1 MLIYLYPPP
10 TFSHTNPH
18 PPPRSFFFSPS
29 NFTGYF
35 NNWGGGTRRCDVEG
49 KACKVVLTL
58 AVFIR
63 GAVICCL
70 VTELLNSNHRAANKG
85 LPPRLDAANSI
96 YYINEKVRGKENLS
110 CSVTHVPKQMTL
122 FLKLMGPLS
131 STNGFSSV
139 VSHLAKGGSK

>member
-1 MLIYLYPPP
+1 MHLYPPLHLHTHTHKP
-10 TFSHTNPH
+10 TPSNPL
-18 PPPRSFFFSPS
+18 FFFLLH

-70 VTELLNSNHRAANKG
+70 VTELLNCNHRAANKG
-85 LPPRLDAANSI
+85 LPPRLDAANNI
-96 YYINEKVRGKENLS
+96 
-110 CSVTHVPKQMTL
+110 
-122 FLKLMGPLS
+122 
-131 STNGFSSV
+131 
-139 VSHLAKGGSK
+139 